1 MADVE
6 THYFDDIPRSK
17 YKQGF
22 DLNFKEEATRD
33 LMYRIEDLYLQGI
46 RQGDLYKIVAKEL
59 DIKNVYAIKLVNRVC
74 LDCMSNG
81 KLYLTDVKNR
91 NALRLERLYGQ
102 AIRNG
107 NFDLAL
113 KIIAELNKMVGAY
126 VNQIEVQNTQF
137 VYQLG
142 GETQEIQTITT
153 ISENNN
159 EEIECEEINE

>member
-1 MADVE
+1 MLYFEDV
-6 THYFDDIPRSK
+6 PRSK

-22 DLNFKEEATRD
+22 DLNYKEEATRD
-33 LMYRIEDLYLQGI
+33 IMYRIQDLYLQGI
-46 RQGDLYKIVAKEL
+46 RQEDLKKILQNEL
-59 DIKNVYAIKLVNRVC
+59 GMKAVYASKLVNRVC
-74 LDCMSNG
+74 LDCMNNG

-102 AIRNG
+102 AIRN
-107 NFDLAL
+107 NNTDLAL

-142 GETQEIQTITT
+142 NNTQETQTIT

-159 EEIECEEINE
+159 NEIECEEINE